1 MLFSLFNYI
10 NAQKVEI
17 LHGMTKYFCKNQ
29 RKHSFILKKLTQSK
43 TVMLL
48 WRIDQRFI
56 TVAVILEGNGFAQG

>member
-29 RKHSFILKKLTQSK
+29 RKHGFYIKKLLIISLK
-43 TVMLL
+43 TNYLYFG
-48 WRIDQRFI
+48 I
-56 TVAVILEGNGFAQG
+56 AQDAKLQ